1 MRPARVACLAVVLV
15 FAAGGCSWFR
25 GKDAPAPDA
34 EAGAA
39 PVAGEAATVESAA
52 SATAA
57 AELTTAEATA
67 ATTPAAEP
75 AQGPVAVAMDFLLMH
90 QRLGNSGLPQR
101 ADMGAYDAFLC
112 PSLAQAVRAAQVRQE
127 VAKAERPDEKPPYV
141 EGDLFSSLFEGPDD
155 FAARD
160 SVVEGDRARVE
171 IAMSAGSGDQARR
184 WKDTI
189 ELRLDEGIWCVED
202 VAYGGDWPFANK
214 GRLSSVLSPQ

>member
-1 MRPARVACLAVVLV
+1 MRHARIACLAAVLV
-15 FAAGGCSWFR
+15 LGMGGCSWFR
-25 GKDAPAPDA
+25 GKDTPAA
-34 EAGAA
+34 EAEVGAA
-39 PVAGEAATVESAA
+39 P
-52 SATAA
+52 AA
-57 AELTTAEATA
+57 AEQSVEPSAVE
-67 ATTPAAEP
+67 PAADPAAREAPTREP

-127 VAKAERPDEKPPYV
+127 LARAERPDEKPPYV

-155 FAARD
+155 FAVRD

-171 IAMSAGSGDQARR
+171 VGMSAGRGEQARR
-184 WKDTI
+184 WKDTV
-189 ELRLDEGIWCVED
+189 ELRLDDGIWCLAD

-214 GRLSSVLSPQ
+214 GRLSTVLAPK

>member
-1 MRPARVACLAVVLV
+1 MRHARVAC
-15 FAAGGCSWFR
+15 FAAALMLASGGCSWFR
-25 GKDAPAPDA
+25 GKDRPAPEA

-39 PVAGEAATVESAA
+39 
-52 SATAA
+52 TAA
-57 AELTTAEATA
+57 ADEGPAAPAAAAASPAT
-67 ATTPAAEP
+67 AAEP

-141 EGDLFSSLFEGPDD
+141 EGDLFSSLFEGPDE
-155 FAARD
+155 FEVAD
-160 SVVEGDRARVE
+160 SVVEGDRARVA
-171 IAMSAGSGDQARR
+171 IAMSAGRGDQARR
-184 WKDTI
+184 WKDTV
-189 ELRLDEGIWCVED
+189 ELRLDEGIWCLDD

-214 GRLSSVLSPQ
+214 GRLSSVLAPK

>member
-1 MRPARVACLAVVLV
+1 MRHARVACLAVVLV
-15 FAAGGCSWFR
+15 IATGGCSWFR
-25 GKDAPAPDA
+25 GKDTPAPEA

-39 PVAGEAATVESAA
+39 PAAVEQAA
-52 SATAA
+52 DPAA
-57 AELTTAEATA
+57 NETS
-67 ATTPAAEP
+67 AAEP

-141 EGDLFSSLFEGPDD
+141 EGDLFSSLFEGPDE
-155 FAARD
+155 FEAAD
-160 SVVEGDRARVE
+160 SIVEGDRARVE
-171 IAMSAGSGDQARR
+171 IAMSAGRGDQARR
-184 WKDTI
+184 WKDTV
-189 ELRLDEGIWCVED
+189 ELRLDDGIWCLDD

-214 GRLSSVLSPQ
+214 GRLSTLLAPQ

>member
-1 MRPARVACLAVVLV
+1 MRHARVACLA
-15 FAAGGCSWFR
+15 AALMLASSGCSWFR
-25 GKDAPAPDA
+25 GKDKPVPEA

-39 PVAGEAATVESAA
+39 SAA
-52 SATAA
+52 VDEAGGEDAA
-57 AELTTAEATA
+57 ASPA
-67 ATTPAAEP
+67 AAAEP
-75 AQGPVAVAMDFLLMH
+75 AQGPVAVTMDFLLMH

-141 EGDLFSSLFEGPDD
+141 EGDLFSSLFEGPDE
-155 FAARD
+155 FEARD

-171 IAMSAGSGDQARR
+171 IAMGVGSGDQARR
-184 WKDTI
+184 WKDTV
-189 ELRLDEGIWCVED
+189 ELRLDEGIWCLED

-214 GRLSSVLSPQ
+214 GRLSAVLEAK